1 MPVPRRPRGRPDHR
15 GVRLSPERS
24 HARLSTAYTDV
35 VTDPLD
41 DPVSEGRRIAEAAQ
55 SNGVMVRLTG
65 GVAIALRCPSA
76 GTQPLQR
83 TYADIDVVARRKDT
97 RSLVTFFGSLGY
109 QPDREFNALN
119 GARRQLFWTPGRTR
133 QLDVFVDRYEMCH
146 RLELRDRLDVHHE
159 TLSLADLLLTKLQ
172 VVETN
177 RKDVVDIATLLSD
190 HPLTQ
195 DESGINMGYI
205 ASLAASDWPWWRT
218 ISMVA
223 ERVSLF
229 ARDQGLAAGSR
240 RSDPGQRPAG
250 DARAG
255 AEVGPVENAPA
266 LATANNGTRSPK
278 RTFENRV

>member
-1 MPVPRRPRGRPDHR
+1 MPSTAPVGAVLDARPNPPAGRLRRP
-15 GVRLSPERS
+15 
-24 HARLSTAYTDV
+24 
-35 VTDPLD
+35 
-41 DPVSEGRRIAEAAQ
+41 
-55 SNGVMVRLTG
+55 
-65 GVAIALRCPSA
+65 
-76 GTQPLQR
+76 
-83 TYADIDVVARRKDT
+83 
-97 RSLVTFFGSLGY
+97 
-109 QPDREFNALN
+109 
-119 GARRQLFWTPGRTR
+119 
-133 QLDVFVDRYEMCH
+133 
-146 RLELRDRLDVHHE
+146 LRDVPQVGAARPAGCAPE

>member
-1 MPVPRRPRGRPDHR
+1 M
-15 GVRLSPERS
+15 
-24 HARLSTAYTDV
+24 
-35 VTDPLD
+35 
-41 DPVSEGRRIAEAAQ
+41 
-55 SNGVMVRLTG
+55 
-65 GVAIALRCPSA
+65 
-76 GTQPLQR
+76 
-83 TYADIDVVARRKDT
+83 
-97 RSLVTFFGSLGY
+97 TFFGSLGY
-109 QPDREFNALN
+109 QPDR
-119 GARRQLFWTPGRTR
+119 GVQCPQRRPSALFWTPGRTR

-146 RLELRDRLDVHHE
+146 RLELRDRLDVHPE

-229 ARDQGLAAGSR
+229 ARDQGLAAADVQTQVSDLLVMLAQAPKSARWRMRPRWRPQTMVRDPRREPLRTGSDEVSFTTNAPCRR
-240 RSDPGQRPAG
+240 RSSP
-250 DARAG
+250 
-255 AEVGPVENAPA
+255 PVP
-266 LATANNGTRSPK
+266 R
-278 RTFENRV
+278 R